1 MYITA
6 LGTLLY
12 EDENVMAIAAYILGI
27 AYTFVSAWALT
38 EFTLAGLEHVRLG
51 TRICGDRM
59 TIPDVVLRISFL
71 LYAMILMYQC
81 VRSFVLVEPQLIW
94 FFWLVCLLACLLVAC
109 PTHANEDE

>member
-1 MYITA
+1 MCLTMDLTTFAAFLLATA
-6 LGTLLY
+6 YLVGS
-12 EDENVMAIAAYILGI
+12 V
-27 AYTFVSAWALT
+27 WALT
-38 EFTLAGLEHVRLG
+38 GFTLAGLEHVRLG

-109 PTHANEDE
+109 PAHANEDE